1 MNIETGKFTH
11 SPIGE
16 VFGKITIKEEENRLG
31 ESRKHQAARLG
42 EDYNQFMIQ
51 KYMTILDKL
60 IKNSLSQIGCHLKK
74 RIWLYF

>member
-42 EDYNQFMIQ
+42 EHYNQFMIQ
-51 KYMTILDKL
+51 KKYDNLGQTNQKQP
-60 IKNSLSQIGCHLKK
+60 KSN
-74 RIWLYF
+74 WLPS